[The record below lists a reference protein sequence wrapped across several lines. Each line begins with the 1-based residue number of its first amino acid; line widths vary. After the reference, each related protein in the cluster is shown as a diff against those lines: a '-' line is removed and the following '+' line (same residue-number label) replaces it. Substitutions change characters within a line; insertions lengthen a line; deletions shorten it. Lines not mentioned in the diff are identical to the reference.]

1 MFSLTRTFAV
11 EKRKTMIFFNKNN
24 KPEVSERPVQAEAEQ
39 GQMPAESVQQS
50 AMSRMKRDA
59 RILNSTQLQRV
70 KDAKRLAETKLQGLE
85 DSLRHLQAQQQWL
98 RRYNKLSLALEREK
112 KHLFELGKQ
121 KAVLAKDASMLER
134 YDLFEGI
141 HGIYQKLSVVREQ
154 IGLDKR
160 GLSLLERE
168 AEQNRRQL
176 GEQEK
181 RQQQA
186 KDQLDAS
193 STALLDAFDNIC
205 TAYHLTGA
213 NEALDA
219 EIAFLTEQNNKIGE
233 EIEALG
239 TRIAEKKRNAET
251 LRSDL
256 EKLGARRQS
265 MEMHE
270 NMIRHGEATLLQL
283 KSLQEVYKQNDDLQQ
298 KRQQAIRRQNE
309 ENEMLS
315 KAFAQYQDLVSQ
327 SDTAEGE
334 LSKHRSRI
342 LGQDGLMLQ
351 ERALML
357 KGRRQM
363 LLSALSLWKRISSGY
378 ENIEERSRR
387 VTELRLHIRH
397 LEDSVRQLEVE
408 AGKTQR
414 LCEEK
419 EYTYLLSK
427 GQDIIQLRADLRE
440 GVSCS
445 VCGATHHPY
454 HSDTILD
461 QSKLISQMKTD
472 YEMLLSESNAK
483 QQQLSELRTEL
494 ATTKGSLNAEEEA
507 LNTIRIRQ
515 EQDVQEWKLYA
526 ELDPTFAECSE
537 STNLDARTAML
548 RQFIENVSRD
558 AEVAEK
564 ELNTFTF
571 HQSSIARLGEELQK
585 LEQKKSETNVRLG
598 ELNTGCQVL
607 SREVE
612 QTGLLLDSSNKRFT
626 SLYESLQH
634 TVTIKD
640 WYTLWQKTPE
650 QLYEQIQKLITDW
663 FSVEQ
668 EIAEKQALLNME
680 TSKLESLKAH
690 QMSFVRATS
699 IITEQTEGM
708 ETRKAENLKTYQ
720 QMIQDRDAKSL
731 YLNLLDTKQIAQKQ
745 HEQERKETDNIR
757 HEADIMQGRHD
768 YYMSHIEKL
777 EGEQKELGEKL
788 DLWMHNFNQQHPPVQ
803 ASELDEVFADGKDW
817 SQIRS
822 SLKQINTDTLLC
834 QAKVEDL
841 NSRIIAMDTEEGH
854 CSLATPDI
862 QENIAAKQEAL
873 TKQRNDTMMVIARL
887 AVQLEDHEKAL
898 AAERNSAEATAQL
911 SQPETNL
918 A

>member
-1 MFSLTRTFAV
+1 MGEAPV
-11 EKRKTMIFFNKNN
+11 DGEKT
-24 KPEVSERPVQAEAEQ
+24 
-39 GQMPAESVQQS
+39 PAESMLQS
-50 AMSRMKRDA
+50 AAPQVKRDA

-70 KDAKRLAETKLQGLE
+70 KDAKRLAESKLQGLE
-85 DSLRHLQAQQQWL
+85 ESLRHLQAQQQWL
-98 RRYNKLSLALEREK
+98 RRFKETHFALEREK
-112 KHLFELGKQ
+112 KRLFELGKQ
-121 KAVLAKDASMLER
+121 KAVLAKDAAMLER

-154 IGLDKR
+154 IGADKR

-168 AEQNRRQL
+168 AEQNRRLL

-186 KDQLDAS
+186 KDQLNAS
-193 STALLDAFDNIC
+193 TTAFLDAFDNIC
-205 TAYHLTGA
+205 SAYHLTGA
-213 NEALDA
+213 NEAMDA
-219 EIAFLTEQNNKIGE
+219 ETAFLTEQNNKVKE
-233 EIEALG
+233 EIEALSSL
-239 TRIAEKKRNAET
+239 IAEKERNTASQRRE
-251 LRSDL
+251 L
-256 EKLGARRQS
+256 EQLGARRQS

-270 NMIRHGEATLLQL
+270 NMIHHGEAVLLQL
-283 KSLQEVYKQNDDLQQ
+283 KFLQELYKQNDELQQ

-309 ENEMLS
+309 ENDMLS
-315 KAFAQYQDLVSQ
+315 RAFAQYQDVVSQ
-327 SDTAEGE
+327 AETAEGE
-334 LSKHRSRI
+334 LSMHRSRI

-378 ENIEERSRR
+378 ESIEERKRR

-397 LEDSVRQLEVE
+397 LEDSVRQLETE

-419 EYTYLLSK
+419 KYTYLLSK
-427 GQDIIQLRADLRE
+427 GQDVIKLRADLRE

-461 QSKLISQMKTD
+461 QSKLIGQMKTD
-472 YEMLLSESNAK
+472 YELLLSESNAK
-483 QQQLSELRTEL
+483 QQQLLELQTEL
-494 ATTKGSLNAEEEA
+494 ANAMGGLNAEEEA

-515 EQDVQEWKLYA
+515 EEDVQEWRLYA

-537 STNLDARTAML
+537 TTNLDARTALL

-585 LEQKKSETNVRLG
+585 LEQRKGEINVRLG

-612 QTGLLLDSSNKRFT
+612 QTGILLESSNKRYT
-626 SLYESLQH
+626 SIYENLQRI
-634 TVTIKD
+634 VTIKD
-640 WYTLWQKTPE
+640 WYTLWQKAPE
-650 QLYEQIQKLITDW
+650 QLYEQIQMLITDW
-663 FSVEQ
+663 LSVEK
-668 EIAEKQALLNME
+668 EIAKKQVILDLEVA
-680 TSKLESLKAH
+680 KLEGMKMH
-690 QMSFVRATS
+690 QKSFVRATA
-699 IITEQTEGM
+699 IITEKIGDLQV
-708 ETRKAENLKTYQ
+708 RKAENQKVYQ
-720 QMIQDRDAKSL
+720 QMIQERDAKTL
-731 YLNLLDTKQIAQKQ
+731 YLRLLGAVQSDKEICEK
-745 HEQERKETDNIR
+745 ERGETESIR
-757 HEADIMQGRHD
+757 HDADIMQGRHD

-788 DLWMHNFNQQHPPVQ
+788 GLWMHGFNLQYPPVQ

-822 SLKQINTDTLLC
+822 SLKQINNDSLLC
-834 QAKVEDL
+834 QAKVDDL
-841 NSRIIAMDTEEGH
+841 NSRLIAMETEDGH
-854 CSLATPDI
+854 CSLSTSDI
-862 QENIAAKQEAL
+862 QEDIAAKQVAL
-873 TKQRNDTMMVIARL
+873 TKQRDETMMLIARL
-887 AVQLEDHEKAL
+887 AVQLEDHEKGL
-898 AAERNSAEATAQL
+898 AAERNSAEQE
-911 SQPETNL
+911 PNL

>member
-1 MFSLTRTFAV
+1 MS
-11 EKRKTMIFFNKNN
+11 
-24 KPEVSERPVQAEAEQ
+24 EVSLKTEAEQ
-39 GQMPAESVQQS
+39 VQMPKESAQQN
-50 AMSRMKRDA
+50 AMPQMRRDA

-85 DSLRHLQAQQQWL
+85 ENLRHLQAQQQWL
-98 RRYNKLSLALEREK
+98 RRYNEINFALEREK

-121 KAVLAKDASMLER
+121 KAVLAKDAAMLER
-134 YDLFEGI
+134 YDMFEGI
-141 HGIYQKLSVVREQ
+141 HGIYQKLSVVKEQ
-154 IGLDKR
+154 IGFDKR
-160 GLSLLERE
+160 GLSFLERE

-176 GEQEK
+176 NEQEK

-186 KDQLDAS
+186 KD
-193 STALLDAFDNIC
+193 LLDTSTTAFLDVFDNIC
-205 TAYHLTGA
+205 MAYHLTGA
-213 NEALDA
+213 NEALDT
-219 EIAFLTEQNNKIGE
+219 EMAFLTEQNKMVKE
-233 EIEALG
+233 EIESLSAQ
-239 TRIAEKKRNAET
+239 IVEKEKNTAGLQSE
-251 LRSDL
+251 L
-256 EKLGARRQS
+256 ERLGAKRQS
-265 MEMHE
+265 IEMHE

-283 KSLQEVYKQNDDLQQ
+283 KSLQEVYKQNADLQQ
-298 KRQQAIRRQNE
+298 KRQQAIRQQNE
-309 ENEMLS
+309 ENEMLG
-315 KAFAQYQDLVSQ
+315 KAFSQYQDLVSQ
-327 SDTAEGE
+327 TNTTEGE
-334 LSKHRSRI
+334 LSMHRSRI

-378 ENIEERSRR
+378 ENIEVRSRR

-397 LEDSVRQLEVE
+397 LEESVRQLEIE

-472 YEMLLSESNAK
+472 YEQLLSESNAK
-483 QQQLSELRTEL
+483 RKQLMELQTEL
-494 ATTKGSLNAEEEA
+494 ATTKGTLNSEEEA
-507 LNTIRIRQ
+507 LNAIRIRQ
-515 EQDVQEWKLYA
+515 DEDVQEWKLYS

-537 STNLDARTAML
+537 STNLDARAAL
-548 RQFIENVSRD
+548 IRQFIENVSRD
-558 AEVAEK
+558 AEIAEK

-571 HQSSIARLGEELQK
+571 HQSSIARLGENLQK
-585 LEQKKSETNVRLG
+585 LEQRKSGINVRLG

-612 QTGLLLDSSNKRFT
+612 QTGLLLDDSNKRFT
-626 SLYESLQH
+626 NIYENLQR

-640 WYTLWQKTPE
+640 WYTLWQKAPE
-650 QLYEQIQKLITDW
+650 QLHEQIQKLITDW
-663 FSVEQ
+663 SYVEQ
-668 EIAEKQALLNME
+668 EITERKTLLNME
-680 TSKLESLKAH
+680 MSRLESLKAH
-690 QMSFVRATS
+690 KKSFVRAAG
-699 IITEQTEGM
+699 IITNQIEGM
-708 ETRKAENLKTYQ
+708 LTRKAENENEYQ
-720 QMIQDRDAKSL
+720 QIIPDRDAKTL
-731 YLNLLDTKQIAQKQ
+731 YMRLLEAMQTAQKRLDY
-745 HEQERKETDNIR
+745 ERGEMENTR
-757 HEADIMQGRHD
+757 HEADITQGRHD

-777 EGEQKELGEKL
+777 EGEQKELSEKL
-788 DLWMHNFNQQHPPVQ
+788 DLWMHAFNLQHPPVQ
-803 ASELDEVFADGKDW
+803 TSELDEVFADGKDW

-822 SLKQINTDTLLC
+822 SLKQVNNDTLLC

-841 NSRIIAMDTEEGH
+841 NSRIIAMETEEGH

-873 TKQRNDTMMVIARL
+873 TQQRNETMMLIARL
-887 AVQLEDHEKAL
+887 AVQLEDHEKAV
-898 AAERNSAEATAQL
+898 AAERNSAETMAQP
-911 SQPETNL
+911 SQTEPIL